1 MSTLKSP
8 SESFTYHCFARP
20 NGLCSGH
27 ERVECISGGGCIDR
41 AGGKTGVGINDILR
55 ARVATRKRPTYPTIP
70 APQCFAI
77 LQKNQMATVVVW
89 FNNRPTKKTN
99 ILFLLTLLIVCDLD
113 GELFPGLQ
121 ARVEPGG
128 VRTRRGQRHAGARER
143 TLRDGVSDGR
153 PAMIWRA

>member
-1 MSTLKSP
+1 VFCH
-8 SESFTYHCFARP
+8 FTEEPDGY
-20 NGLCSGH
+20 SS
-27 ERVECISGGGCIDR
+27 RV
-41 AGGKTGVGINDILR
+41 V
-55 ARVATRKRPTYPTIP
+55 
-70 APQCFAI
+70 Q
-77 LQKNQMATVVVW
+77 QQ
-89 FNNRPTKKTN
+89 TN
-99 ILFLLTLLIVCDLD
+99 EENKYIFLLTLLIVCDLD